1 MFDKKMPEAWRVL
14 RIQAEIV
21 DGIEHLI
28 KIQHAVIIFG
38 SARLLE
44 TNPYYAEAEKPVVCY
59 RNQVCRLLQVVGQAS
74 WKLPTKVHIKKVV
87 YL

>member
-44 TNPYYAEAEKPVVCY
+44 TIMPKQKSSVVCY